1 MMNNDD
7 NCLGF
12 GFSCACDCGFRDHLS
27 RNELIWVG
35 AISVA
40 RIFRQLGS
48 VCYKRV
54 NFALIGVNN
63 HILSLLTSF
72 LSFDNQA
79 GLGTEELRGSFDAA
93 N

>member
-35 AISVA
+35 AISVGL
-40 RIFRQLGS
+40 IFLQLGS
-48 VCYKRV
+48 VWYKRV

-63 HILSLLTSF
+63 HILSLLTSV
-72 LSFDNQA
+72 LSFDNQV
-79 GLGTEELRGSFDAA
+79 GLGTEEADGFF
-93 N
+93 